1 MLIGSLVDMGV
12 PISVLKSDL
21 SKISSD
27 LSLKSRKVKR
37 GPLTC
42 TLITPV
48 FASGFKNRRY
58 DWPDFYEMI
67 KKFKDNSSFYDSLKD
82 SLDLLRTSENEVHGT
97 DRSKPHEL
105 GSADTIFDLIC
116 FYSAVKFL
124 EVNSLHSSG
133 IPFSQGSI
141 NISHGTVPS
150 VSPVTLQIIK
160 KLKIPVFDSNLAPNF
175 ECCTPTGVSLLK
187 YFKFGVMSNSVIVK
201 TGFGAGQTNRKE
213 VANLVTAMLM
223 SPSNQNQDLSII
235 ETNIDDMNL
244 EIIGHFMEELFKLD
258 IRDAWYTNIL
268 MKKGRPG
275 LKISVLVDPNKVD
288 SVIDLLKLETKTF
301 GVRIISSNQI
311 RFKRK
316 TETVLTKFGKL
327 RVKVK
332 LSDEGEEID
341 YSPEFEDCK
350 KLAKMHN
357 IPLKE
362 IFEEAIIQSKIRPR

>member
-12 PISVLKSDL
+12 PISVLESDL
-21 SKISSD
+21 SKISSS

-48 FASGFKNRRY
+48 FTSGFNNRRY
-58 DWPDFYEMI
+58 DWSDFYEMI
-67 KKFKDNSSFYDSLKD
+67 KKFKDDSSFYDSLKD
-82 SLDLLRTSENEVHGT
+82 SLDLLRTSENEVHDT

-105 GSADTIFDLIC
+105 GSADTIFDLIS

-124 EVNSLHSSG
+124 EVRSLHSSG
-133 IPFSQGSI
+133 IPLSQGSI

-187 YFKFGVMSNSVIVK
+187 YFKFGAMRNSVIVK
-201 TGFGAGQTNRKE
+201 TGFGAGQTNRKD
-213 VANLVTAMLM
+213 VANLVTSMLM
-223 SPSNQNQDLSII
+223 SPSNQNQDLSIV

-244 EIIGHFMEELFKLD
+244 EIIGYFMEELFKLD
-258 IRDAWYTNIL
+258 IKDAWYTNIL

-275 LKISVLVDPNKVD
+275 LMISVLVDPNKVD
-288 SVIDLLKLETKTF
+288 PVINLLKLETKTF

>member
-1 MLIGSLVDMGV
+1 
-12 PISVLKSDL
+12 
-21 SKISSD
+21 
-27 LSLKSRKVKR
+27 
-37 GPLTC
+37 
-42 TLITPV
+42 
-48 FASGFKNRRY
+48 
-58 DWPDFYEMI
+58 
-67 KKFKDNSSFYDSLKD
+67 
-82 SLDLLRTSENEVHGT
+82 
-97 DRSKPHEL
+97 
-105 GSADTIFDLIC
+105 
-116 FYSAVKFL
+116 
-124 EVNSLHSSG
+124 
-133 IPFSQGSI
+133 
-141 NISHGTVPS
+141 
-150 VSPVTLQIIK
+150 
-160 KLKIPVFDSNLAPNF
+160 
-175 ECCTPTGVSLLK
+175 
-187 YFKFGVMSNSVIVK
+187 
-201 TGFGAGQTNRKE
+201 
-213 VANLVTAMLM
+213 MLM

-301 GVRIISSNQI
+301 GVRIISSSQI

-316 TETVLTKFGKL
+316 IETVLTKFGKL